1 MILRHPQRPF
11 AEINTGALRGLGGVR
26 VGLIKQYLKG
36 CGYLGDFVAV
46 KVKKYYTYFGVADN
60 GFKRAVR
67 NLYSDIKT
75 IAIEVTDSN
84 INYEMIIGE

>member
-1 MILRHPQRPF
+1 MILHHSQRPL
-11 AEINTGALRGLGGVR
+11 AEINAGALRELGGAR
-26 VGLIKQYLKG
+26 GGLIKQCLKG

-46 KVKKYYTYFGVADN
+46 KIKKYYTYLGIADN

-67 NLYSDIKT
+67 NLYSDIET

-84 INYEMIIGE
+84 INYEAIIGE